1 MKIEVKM
8 VRHKLVRIE
17 IQVAITFIYL
27 FYYYYKQNKQKTQ
40 LRNVNF
46 GAKKVWITKCKFKFF
61 KKQNKV
67 KCNLAIAR
75 YEFSILRE
83 KGWAVV
89 I

>member
-1 MKIEVKM
+1 M

-27 FYYYYKQNKQKTQ
+27 FYYYYYKQNKQKTQ

-46 GAKKVWITKCKFKFF
+46 GAKKVWIRIF

-75 YEFSILRE
+75 YEFTILRE